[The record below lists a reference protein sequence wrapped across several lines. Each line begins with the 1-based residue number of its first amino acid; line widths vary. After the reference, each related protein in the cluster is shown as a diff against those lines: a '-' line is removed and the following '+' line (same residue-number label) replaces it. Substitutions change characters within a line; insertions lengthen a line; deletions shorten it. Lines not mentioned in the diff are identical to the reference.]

1 MRGLERARAAVATGL
16 PAGCGGIATHWA
28 ARTTRLVAPAQSTE
42 GGQVT
47 TEAGYNTPG
56 LTPGQLGPWFAA
68 NIAGAGSD
76 LSAELIAG
84 GKSNLTYLI
93 TDGTSSWVL
102 RRPPLGHVLAT
113 AHDMSREY
121 RVMMALGGTDVPVP
135 AMLGFCDDT
144 ELIGAPFYVMQ
155 HIDGTP
161 YRRKED
167 LTMLGPQRTRTIAT
181 GLVDTLALLHSIDPD
196 AIGLGDFGRPDGFLE
211 RQVRRWRKQLEA
223 SYSRDIAGANELYQ
237 SLAAS
242 VPPQSPSSIVHG
254 DYRLDNIL
262 VGSADQPAAV
272 IDWEMATLGD
282 PLTDLALMFVYHRL
296 GALLGADIVTDT
308 ACAPGFLTEDE
319 ITARYTA
326 KSGRDLSAFGF
337 YLGLA
342 AYKLSG
348 ILEGIY
354 FRHQAGQT
362 VGAGFDSLGGAI
374 DVMIE
379 TGLNALK
386 EEQT

>member
-1 MRGLERARAAVATGL
+1 
-16 PAGCGGIATHWA
+16 
-28 ARTTRLVAPAQSTE
+28 
-42 GGQVT
+42 
-47 TEAGYNTPG
+47 
-56 LTPGQLGPWFAA
+56 
-68 NIAGAGSD
+68 
-76 LSAELIAG
+76 
-84 GKSNLTYLI
+84 
-93 TDGTSSWVL
+93 
-102 RRPPLGHVLAT
+102 
-113 AHDMSREY
+113 
-121 RVMMALGGTDVPVP
+121 
-135 AMLGFCDDT
+135 
-144 ELIGAPFYVMQ
+144 
-155 HIDGTP
+155 
-161 YRRKED
+161 
-167 LTMLGPQRTRTIAT
+167 
-181 GLVDTLALLHSIDPD
+181 
-196 AIGLGDFGRPDGFLE
+196 
-211 RQVRRWRKQLEA
+211 
-223 SYSRDIAGANELYQ
+223 
-237 SLAAS
+237 
-242 VPPQSPSSIVHG
+242 
-254 DYRLDNIL
+254 
-262 VGSADQPAAV
+262 
-272 IDWEMATLGD
+272 
-282 PLTDLALMFVYHRL
+282 MFVYHRL

>member
-1 MRGLERARAAVATGL
+1 VPTKAE
-16 PAGCGGIATHWA
+16 
-28 ARTTRLVAPAQSTE
+28 
-42 GGQVT
+42 
-47 TEAGYNTPG
+47 YNPPG
-56 LTPGQLGPWFAA
+56 LTLSQLGPWFAA
-68 NIAGAGSD
+68 NVAGAGSN
-76 LSAELIAG
+76 LSAEPIAG

-93 TDGTSSWVL
+93 TDDALSWVL

-155 HIDGTP
+155 HIDGKP

-167 LTMLGPQRTRTIAT
+167 LTILGPERTRTIAT
-181 GLVDTLALLHSIDPD
+181 GLVDTLARLHSVDPA

-211 RQVRRWRKQLEA
+211 RQVRRWRKQLDA
-223 SYSRDIAGANELYQ
+223 SYSRDIVGANELYQ
-237 SLAAS
+237 RLAGS
-242 VPPQSPSSIVHG
+242 VPPQLPSSIVHG

-262 VGSADQPAAV
+262 VGSTDQPAAV

-296 GALLGADIVTDT
+296 GELLGSDTVADA

-319 ITARYTA
+319 IVARYTTR
-326 KSGRDLSAFGF
+326 SGRDLSAFGF

-342 AYKLSG
+342 AYKLVG

-362 VGAGFDSLGGAI
+362 VGAGFDSLGAAI

-386 EEQT
+386 EEQE

>member
-1 MRGLERARAAVATGL
+1 
-16 PAGCGGIATHWA
+16 
-28 ARTTRLVAPAQSTE
+28 
-42 GGQVT
+42 VT

-56 LTPGQLGPWFAA
+56 LTLSHLGPWFAA
-68 NIAGAGSD
+68 NVAGAGSD

-93 TDGTSSWVL
+93 TEDTSSWIL

-121 RVMMALGGTDVPVP
+121 RVMMALGSTDVPVP
-135 AMLGFCDDT
+135 AMLGFCADT
-144 ELIGAPFYVMQ
+144 ELIGAPFYVMAY
-155 HIDGTP
+155 IDGTP

-167 LTMLGPQRTRTIAT
+167 LTVLGPERTRTIAL
-181 GLVDTLALLHSIDPD
+181 GLVDTLARLHSVDPD
-196 AIGLGDFGRPDGFLE
+196 VIGLRDFGRPDGFLE
-211 RQVRRWRKQLEA
+211 RQVRRWRQQLQA

-237 SLAAS
+237 RLAES
-242 VPPQSPSSIVHG
+242 VPPQSPPGIVHG

-262 VGSADQPAAV
+262 VGPTDRPAAV

-296 GALLGADIVTDT
+296 GELLGSDTVADA

-319 ITARYTA
+319 IITRYTT

-342 AYKLSG
+342 AYKLAG

-362 VGAGFDSLGGAI
+362 VGTGFDSLGGAI
-374 DVMIE
+374 DVMID

-386 EEQT
+386 EERK

>member
-1 MRGLERARAAVATGL
+1 V
-16 PAGCGGIATHWA
+16 I
-28 ARTTRLVAPAQSTE
+28 
-42 GGQVT
+42 
-47 TEAGYNTPG
+47 TEAEHNTPG
-56 LTPGQLGPWFAA
+56 LTLGRLGPWFAA
-68 NIAGAGSD
+68 NIAGAGSE
-76 LSAELIAG
+76 LSADRIAG

-93 TDGTSSWVL
+93 TEAAQSWVL

-121 RVMMALGGTDVPVP
+121 RVMMALGHTDVPVP

-167 LTMLGPQRTRTIAT
+167 LATLGPERTRTIAT
-181 GLVDTLALLHSIDPD
+181 GLADTLARLHSVDPD

-223 SYSRDIAGANELYQ
+223 SYSRDIAGANELYER
-237 SLAAS
+237 LAAS

-262 VGSADQPAAV
+262 VGLTDQPAAV

-296 GALLGADIVTDT
+296 GELLGSDIVTDA

-319 ITARYTA
+319 LIARYTT

-342 AYKLSG
+342 AYKLAG

-362 VGAGFDSLGGAI
+362 VGAGFDALGGAI

-379 TGLNALK
+379 TGLTALK
-386 EEQT
+386 EEQS